1 MKKSGFHTDLIS
13 TEFESF
19 NTITFRQDSKS
30 QKRIPDGQKR
40 EKTKETP
47 NKQKKKIIQGDV
59 HSIIKINKMIL
70 RNESIKRY
78 SKHPSPSALIFQN
91 I

>member
-47 NKQKKKIIQGDV
+47 NKQKKNNTGGRKFN
-59 HSIIKINKMIL
+59 HKNK
-70 RNESIKRY
+70 
-78 SKHPSPSALIFQN
+78 
-91 I
+91 